1 MAVGM
6 GVSVRLFHTGRRT
19 TMRERVADTL
29 SKGNMEEVAMEMP
42 EGKDV
47 SGRASK
53 VLLGWMRNP
62 VVDRAMARRGLLEV
76 SARCEVEL
84 GRDYAADVVILIE
97 EGSV

>member
-1 MAVGM
+1 
-6 GVSVRLFHTGRRT
+6 
-19 TMRERVADTL
+19 
-29 SKGNMEEVAMEMP
+29 MEMP

-76 SARCEVEL
+76 SARCNVEL
-84 GRDYAADVVILIE
+84 GMDYAADVLRRDRFSDE
-97 EGSV
+97 ESSWVTPAVVGGELVRNK

>member
-1 MAVGM
+1 
-6 GVSVRLFHTGRRT
+6 
-19 TMRERVADTL
+19 
-29 SKGNMEEVAMEMP
+29 MEMP

-84 GRDYAADVVILIE
+84 GRDYAADVVALIK
-97 EGSV
+97 EGVCVVMRIQCGVTPAIVGGELLRNK